1 MLVSR
6 LARSLTYVLPRWQ
19 TGAAMPAAT
28 WKAGGAVLGALLALG
43 GCAFTNVPLDMPI
56 SGLATPIGGGKG
68 RKVVVVRPFADQRPQ
83 PNRCGMQ
90 KNGYNQ
96 DTADA
101 VCRLPP
107 DEWIAGLLA
116 DELRAAGFTVLPSA
130 EGAASDVVT
139 IEGALLQL
147 FVEPIA
153 GAFSVSCEA
162 DFQVRLDVTSKSG
175 LRASRTFFVKG
186 VWKGFSGVT
195 GPFQVA
201 LKRATDGMLEE
212 TVTALIELLDRYP
225 QLGAAPPAMRFASL
239 EAACVP

>member
-1 MLVSR
+1 
-6 LARSLTYVLPRWQ
+6 
-19 TGAAMPAAT
+19 MPAAR
-28 WKAGGAVLGALLALG
+28 WRAGAAVIGALLALG
-43 GCAFTNVPLDMPI
+43 GCAFTKVPLDMPI
-56 SGLATPIGGGKG
+56 SGLAAPVGGGKG
-68 RKVVVVRPFADQRPQ
+68 RRVVVVRPFTDQRQQ

-101 VCRLPP
+101 VCRIPP

-116 DELRAAGFTVLPSA
+116 DELRAAGFAVLPSA
-130 EGAASDVVT
+130 EGAPGDAVT
-139 IEGALLQL
+139 IAGALLQL

-153 GAFSVSCEA
+153 GMFSVSCEA

-212 TVTALIELLDRYP
+212 MVTALVELLDRYP
-225 QLGAAPPAMRFASL
+225 QLGAGQAATRFAGAG
-239 EAACVP
+239 EWGVR

>member
-1 MLVSR
+1 MR
-6 LARSLTYVLPRWQ
+6 AAQWRT
-19 TGAAMPAAT
+19 TGAI
-28 WKAGGAVLGALLALG
+28 VGALLALG

-56 SGLATPIGGGKG
+56 SGLATPVRGGNG
-68 RKVVVVRPFADQRPQ
+68 RKVVVVRPFADQRQQ

-101 VCRLPP
+101 VCRVAPT
-107 DEWIAGLLA
+107 EWIAGLLA
-116 DELRAAGFTVLPSA
+116 DELRAAGFAVLPSA
-130 EGAASDVVT
+130 EGAPADAVT

-153 GAFSVSCEA
+153 GMFSVSCEA

-201 LKRATDGMLEE
+201 LKNATDGMLEE
-212 TVTALIELLDRYP
+212 MVTALVELLDRYP
-225 QLGAAPPAMRFASL
+225 QLGAGPAAIRFAAAG
-239 EAACVP
+239 AACVP